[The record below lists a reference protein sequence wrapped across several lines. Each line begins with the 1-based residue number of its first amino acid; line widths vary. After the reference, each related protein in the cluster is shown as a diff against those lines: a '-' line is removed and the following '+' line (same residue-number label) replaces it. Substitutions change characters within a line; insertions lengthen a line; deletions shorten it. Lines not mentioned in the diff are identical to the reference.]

1 MNDLLLRP
9 WQMTDAVPLV
19 EIANNPHVYQWL
31 RDSFPTPYTH
41 SDAVQWISHAG
52 KQHPPE
58 NFAVESKG
66 ILVGSIGFVPGTDI
80 YRQSCEM
87 GYFIGEA
94 YWGSGIATEAV
105 RLLTQY
111 ICTLPNMVRIQAKV
125 FSGNLASTRV
135 LEKNGFILEATHQ
148 QAVYKNDQLLDEQI
162 WVKLTQASV

>member
-1 MNDLLLRP
+1 
-9 WQMTDAVPLV
+9 
-19 EIANNPHVYQWL
+19 
-31 RDSFPTPYTH
+31 
-41 SDAVQWISHAG
+41 
-52 KQHPPE
+52 
-58 NFAVESKG
+58 
-66 ILVGSIGFVPGTDI
+66 
-80 YRQSCEM
+80 M

-148 QAVYKNDQLLDEQI
+148 QAVYKNNQLLDEQI
-162 WVKLTQASV
+162 WIKLTQPSV